1 MELLWQNGQV
11 VLQSQTQ
18 RTQKRST
25 PAKFDDAVIPADQ
38 SASREIPSHQHQDHL
53 FMQEDEM
60 ASWLHY
66 PLNDTNFDSDFCT
79 DLLYPVPCVT
89 STTTASPPVRTNR
102 VSDSRPPNTTT
113 ASASR
118 PPIPPPRMTES
129 FLQLSRPRPVTET
142 SGPSNSKSVMLREST
157 VVDSSDTPAVGPEYR
172 VSEAV
177 RSTEGASGVN
187 NVCRT
192 MSGAGMAGTS
202 SAGGGGGGG
211 GGGTRDLT
219 TCEMTVTSSPG
230 GSSASASAEPAQ
242 KPPAEDR
249 KRKGREADDECH
261 SEVSRS
267 AILLF

>member
-18 RTQKRST
+18 RPQKSST
-25 PAKFDDAVIPADQ
+25 PAKFDDAVIPAVQ
-38 SASREIPSHQHQDHL
+38 AASREIPSQQHHL

-60 ASWLHY
+60 ASWLHC

-79 DLLYPVPCVT
+79 DLLYHAPCVT
-89 STTTASPPVRTNR
+89 STTTATPPLRTNR
-102 VSDSRPPNTTT
+102 VTDSRPSNTTT

-118 PPIPPPRMTES
+118 PPIPPPRRAES
-129 FLQLSRPRPVTET
+129 FVQFSKPRPVTET
-142 SGPSNSKSVMLREST
+142 SGPSNSKGVMLREST
-157 VVDSSDTPAVGPEYR
+157 VVDSSDTPAVGPESR

-177 RSTEGASGVN
+177 RSTEGASRVN

-192 MSGAGMAGTS
+192 MSGAGLAGTS
-202 SAGGGGGGG
+202 SAGGGGGG
-211 GGGTRDLT
+211 TRDLT
-219 TCEMTVTSSPG
+219 ACEMTVTSSSPG
-230 GSSASASAEPAQ
+230 GSSTSAEPAE

-261 SEVSRS
+261 CEVNLS
-267 AILLF
+267 AMLLF